1 MPQSIQSVTMSV
13 LALGLVGCASVSV
26 DRVQSVAEAKHA
38 PERIYVRD
46 FETPKK
52 AFRVDRSEEKMPE
65 FRAQF
70 ARGLSIEMVERIK
83 RYLPAVDVP
92 RDAVLPER
100 ANAWLVTGRFVRVN
114 QGSRALR
121 TVIGLGTGGTKLETE
136 VTVSDM
142 SVSPPRPLL
151 RFRTTGGSNAQPGVI
166 FGLVMPNYWLMSLDT
181 ASHLFF
187 GLSTDVVRTSRESA
201 AVISEYMAQER
212 LIPPNKKT
220 RAKKLG
226 KWP

>member
-1 MPQSIQSVTMSV
+1 MPQSLQSVTLSV
-13 LALGLVGCASVSV
+13 LALALAGCASVSV
-26 DRVQSVAEAKHA
+26 DRVQPVAGAKQV
-38 PERIYVRD
+38 PDRIYVRD
-46 FETPKK
+46 FETPKE
-52 AFRVDRSEEKMPE
+52 AFRVDRAEKWMPE
-65 FRAQF
+65 FRTEFTRQ
-70 ARGLSIEMVERIK
+70 LSIEMVERIK
-83 RYLPAVDVP
+83 RYSPAVDAP

-100 ANAWLVTGRFVRVN
+100 ANAWIVTGRFVRVN

-121 TVIGLGTGGTKLETE
+121 TLLGLGMGGTKLETE

-151 RFRTTGGSNAQPGVI
+151 KFRTTGGSNAQPGII
-166 FGLVMPNYWLMSLDT
+166 FGLVMPNYWLLSLDT

-187 GLSTDVVRTSRESA
+187 GLSSDVIRTSRESA
-201 AVISEYMAQER
+201 AVISEYMVQER
-212 LIPPNKKT
+212 LIPPDKKT

>member
-1 MPQSIQSVTMSV
+1 MPQSLQSVTLSV
-13 LALGLVGCASVSV
+13 LALALVGCASVSV
-26 DRVQSVAEAKHA
+26 DRVQPVADAKQV
-38 PERIYVRD
+38 PDRIYVRD
-46 FETPKK
+46 FETPKE
-52 AFRVDRSEEKMPE
+52 AFRVDRAEKRMPE
-65 FRAQF
+65 FRTEF

-83 RYLPAVDVP
+83 RYSPAVDAP

-100 ANAWLVTGRFVRVN
+100 ANAWIVTGRFVRVN

-121 TVIGLGTGGTKLETE
+121 TLFGLGMGGTKLETE

-151 RFRTTGGSNAQPGVI
+151 KFRTIGGSNAQPGII
-166 FGLVMPNYWLMSLDT
+166 FGLAMPNYWLLSLDT
-181 ASHLFF
+181 AGHLFF
-187 GLSTDVVRTSRESA
+187 GLSSDVIRTSRESA

-212 LIPPNKKT
+212 LIPPDKKT